1 MTDTIVIPFWQGLLK
16 DLRLETITR
25 ALNQDLRWNLREGLL
40 DQVETRSLTQTCLS
54 LYWSMLI
61 LNSIIYFTCICVYSN
76 GHIVVVI
83 FYTDQPLSKVQVNT
97 SHKFVLKKKKITCA
111 TASIL
116 IGSTA
121 KYYFCMITIHICM
134 CLLLHKKNKK
144 KNTANSFGVS
154 LSMVQAMVWCFGS
167 NLRIL
172 IRC

>member
-1 MTDTIVIPFWQGLLK
+1 MHVLSSFLTQKCSLMTDTIVIPFWQGLLK

-116 IGSTA
+116 IGSTELFLCD
-121 KYYFCMITIHICM
+121 Y
-134 CLLLHKKNKK
+134 
-144 KNTANSFGVS
+144 NSYMYVPA
-154 LSMVQAMVWCFGS
+154 LT
-167 NLRIL
+167 
-172 IRC
+172 